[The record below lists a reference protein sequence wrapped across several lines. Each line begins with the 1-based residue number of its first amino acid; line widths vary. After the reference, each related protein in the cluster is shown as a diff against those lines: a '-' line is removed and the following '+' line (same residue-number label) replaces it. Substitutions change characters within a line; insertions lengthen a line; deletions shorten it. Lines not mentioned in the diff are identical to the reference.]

1 MIIERED
8 KIFMKK
14 STVKIIS
21 VLGALAICLTAFAA
35 CSGED
40 NSQKLLYEE
49 GGKIYYRK
57 EAGEAAYELATDA
70 NGVTRVDEQGNLLW
84 KVTDADGNDQTH
96 PVSFPSYLVDG
107 QSVSCQQFTITM
119 PKGWTNIGYNSIML
133 RDKKGAIKI
142 DYTFVGA
149 NEDGTI
155 PTAEDRVAQLEQ
167 IFAPTIEEGKAKID
181 VSDVQVAGR
190 DAKKVVMT
198 TSGQADAYLEVYFVS
213 VSTGVM
219 TFTCACDFE
228 DGGKFDFKAILDT
241 IEYRI

>member
-1 MIIERED
+1 MIIEREE

-21 VLGALAICLTAFAA
+21 VLGALVICLTAFAA

-49 GGKIYYRK
+49 GGKIYYRP
-57 EAGEAAYELATDA
+57 EIGEAAYELATDA
-70 NGVTRVDEQGNLLW
+70 DGVTRVDEQGNLLW

-96 PVSFPSYLVDG
+96 PVSYPSYLVDG
-107 QSVSCQQFTITM
+107 KSVSCQQFTITM
-119 PKGWTNIGYNSIML
+119 PRGWSNIGHDSIML
-133 RDKKGAIKI
+133 RDKKGVTKI

-149 NEDGTI
+149 DEEGVI
-155 PTAEDRVAQLEQ
+155 PTAEDRVDQLNEL
-167 IFAPTIEEGKAKID
+167 FAPSIADGTLTID
-181 VSDVQVAGR
+181 VSDSQIAGR
-190 DAKKVVMT
+190 DAKKVVMV
-198 TSGQADAYLEVYFVS
+198 SHGKADAYLETYFIS

-219 TFTCACDFE
+219 TFTCACEFE
-228 DGGKFDFKAILDT
+228 DGGKYDFKAILDT

>member
-1 MIIERED
+1 MIIEREE

-49 GGKIYYRK
+49 GGKIYYRP

-84 KVTDADGNDQTH
+84 KVTDANGNDQTH
-96 PVSFPSYLVDG
+96 PVSYPSYLVDG
-107 QSVSCQQFTITM
+107 KSVSCQQFTITM
-119 PKGWTNIGYNSIML
+119 PRGWSNIGYDSIML
-133 RDKKGAIKI
+133 RDKKGETKI

-149 NEDGTI
+149 DAEGVI
-155 PTAEDRVAQLEQ
+155 PTAEDRIDQLKT
-167 IFAPTIEEGKAKID
+167 IFAPNLEDGTATID

-190 DAKKVVMT
+190 DAKKVVMIT
-198 TSGQADAYLEVYFVS
+198 HGKTDAYLEVYFVS

-219 TFTCACDFE
+219 TFTCACEFE
-228 DGGKFDFKAILDT
+228 DGGKTDFKAILDT